1 MKRLLDRLL
10 LLAGADPGVFWPVA
24 RAQALLVKR
33 RSRLAITRGAISKI
47 SPFRMLC
54 FFAALYGV
62 VSMTFVVLSRAPMVG
77 LAAAA
82 SIGCVFLL
90 LVVFTDYLDVLV
102 DPREYLVL
110 AAHPHDGRSLLLA
123 KVAVVGRNLFILSV
137 WLFTPTALGLA
148 FGGSGGSPAQAAA
161 FLAGAFAAGAAASM
175 AGLFVG
181 VAILT
186 LGGRALMER
195 LLPFVQVAFQI
206 AYIFVVGGQSLMRGL
221 RAESVPASLPWILPT
236 FWFLAPLEA
245 LRSGPSAQVWARAG
259 LAAAATALLVAGVT
273 RWLGAHLG
281 ERLLEPIERSASRP
295 RPSKVGR
302 RRRVGRFASGER
314 GRIFELLR
322 IHLRSDWKTR
332 SEFLLMPLTGIFLIL
347 FYTRGPASSVL
358 GSGFVTFF
366 FGWFLL
372 LAVDVL
378 TRSSRPGVLWCVLV
392 SPIDRAKLSFA
403 AISLVRWF
411 QLLPLAALLVGLEV
425 FTGEGPP
432 LARAL
437 RLVELIAFGDLL
449 ILVGRGIAPDF
460 PFSRASRTDGQDA
473 GRRTVLMLFGGLAA
487 GIGTAIVAVSGRLG
501 IAGAA
506 AGAAIL
512 LTARVPVT
520 AWTRRRVAAAA
531 IGLELTEV
539 SSA

>member
-1 MKRLLDRLL
+1 VKPLLDRMLS
-10 LLAGADPGVFWPVA
+10 LAGGDPAVFRPVA

-33 RSRLAITRGAISKI
+33 RSRLAITRGALGKM

-62 VSMTFVVLSRAPMVG
+62 VSMTFAVLSRAPMVG

-82 SIGCVFLL
+82 AIGCVFLL

-137 WLFTPTALGLA
+137 WLFTPTAVGLA
-148 FGGSGGSPAQAAA
+148 LGGNGGTPAQGAA
-161 FLAGAFAAGAAASM
+161 FLVGAFAAGAAASM

-195 LLPFVQVAFQI
+195 VLPFVQVGFQI
-206 AYIFVVGGQSLMRGL
+206 AYVLVIGGQSLMRGL
-221 RAESVPASLPWILPT
+221 RAESVPASLPWLLPT

-245 LRSGPSAQVWARAG
+245 LRVGLSAGVWARVA
-259 LAAAATALLVAGVT
+259 LAAAATVFLVVGVT

-281 ERLLEPIERSASRP
+281 ERLLEPIQRATSPAR
-295 RPSKVGR
+295 RPSVSR
-302 RRRVGRFASGER
+302 RRRVGRFGSTATR
-314 GRIFELLR
+314 QIFELLR

-347 FYTRGPASSVL
+347 FYTRGPASVVL

-392 SPIDRAKLSFA
+392 APIDRAKLSFA

-425 FTGEGPP
+425 FTGEGTP
-432 LARAL
+432 LPRAL
-437 RLVELIAFGDLL
+437 RLAELIAFGDLL
-449 ILVGRGIAPDF
+449 ILIGRGMAPDF
-460 PFSRASRTDGQDA
+460 PFSRPSRSEGRDA

-487 GIGTAIVAVSGRLG
+487 GIGTAIVAVSGRFG
-501 IAGAA
+501 MAGAA

-512 LTARVPVT
+512 LAARVPAT

-531 IGLELTEV
+531 VGLELTEIR
-539 SSA
+539 SG

>member
-1 MKRLLDRLL
+1 MRPLLDKLL
-10 LLAGADPGVFWPVA
+10 WLAGADPGVFWPVA
-24 RAQALLVKR
+24 HAQALLVKR
-33 RSRLAITRGAISKI
+33 RSRLAITRGAISKM

-62 VSMTFVVLSRAPMVG
+62 VSMTFVALSRAAMVG
-77 LAAAA
+77 CAAAA
-82 SIGCVFLL
+82 AIGCVFLL

-123 KVAVVGRNLFILSV
+123 KVAVVSRNLLILSA
-137 WLFTPTALGLA
+137 WLFSPTALALV
-148 FGGSGGSPAQAAA
+148 FGANGGTPVQAAA
-161 FLAGAFAAGAAASM
+161 FLLGAFAAGVAASM

-195 LLPFVQVAFQI
+195 LLPFVQVGFQI
-206 AYIFVVGGQSLMRGL
+206 AYIFVVGGQSLLRGL
-221 RAESVPASLPWILPT
+221 KAESVPAYLPWILPT

-245 LRSGPSAQVWARAG
+245 LRSGLSAGIWARAA
-259 LAAAATALLVAGVT
+259 LAAAVTALLVAGVT
-273 RWLGAHLG
+273 RWLGTHLG
-281 ERLLEPIERSASRP
+281 ERLLEPVEHAASRP
-295 RPSKVGR
+295 RRAKGR
-302 RRRVGRFASGER
+302 RRGRVGRFAGAER
-314 GRIFELLR
+314 GQIFELLR

-332 SEFLLMPLTGIFLIL
+332 SEFLLMPLTGVFLIL
-347 FYTRGPASSVL
+347 FYTRGPASVVL

-372 LAVDVL
+372 LSIDVL
-378 TRSSRPGVLWCVLV
+378 TRSSRPAVLWCVLV
-392 SPIDRAKLSFA
+392 APIDRAKLSFA

-411 QLLPLAALLVGLEV
+411 QLLPLAALLVGLEI
-425 FTGEGPP
+425 FTGKGPP
-432 LARAL
+432 LPRAL
-437 RLVELIAFGDLL
+437 RLAELIAFGDLL
-449 ILVGRGIAPDF
+449 ILFGRGMAPDF
-460 PFSRASRTDGQDA
+460 PFSRASRSEGQDA

-487 GIGTAIVAVSGRLG
+487 GIGTAIVTVSGLFG

-512 LTARVPVT
+512 LAARVPAT
-520 AWTRRRVAAAA
+520 AWARRRVAAAA
-531 IGLELTEV
+531 VGLELTEIR
-539 SSA
+539 SG